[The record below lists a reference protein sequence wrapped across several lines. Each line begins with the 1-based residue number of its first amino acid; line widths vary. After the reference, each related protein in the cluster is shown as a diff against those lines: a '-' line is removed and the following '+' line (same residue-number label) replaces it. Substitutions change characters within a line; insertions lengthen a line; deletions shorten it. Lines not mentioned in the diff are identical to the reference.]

1 MTRTKR
7 NTQVKALMKLKN
19 TAFSKVEAARDAAVA
34 RVGEARDQTVRV
46 VTQLEKVFEQ
56 RVQKAISRLGVPSS
70 AEVRALSRQ
79 VAELKANVAKLRR
92 ARA

>member
-1 MTRTKR
+1 MKSTKR
-7 NTQVKALMKLKN
+7 NTRVKALMNLRN
-19 TAFSKVEAARDAAVA
+19 VAISKVEAARRTAMA

-46 VTQLEKVFEQ
+46 VSQLEKVFEQ
-56 RVQKAISRLGVPSS
+56 RVQKAVSRLGVPSA

>member
-1 MTRTKR
+1 MKR
-7 NTQVKALMKLKN
+7 SKRITPMKGLQNLKI
-19 TAFSKVEAARDAAVA
+19 AAISKVEAARDATVA
-34 RVGEARDQTVRV
+34 RVGEARATTVRV
-46 VTQLEKVFEQ
+46 VNRLEKMFEQ
-56 RVQKAISRLGVPSS
+56 RVHKAVSALGVPSA

>member
-7 NTQVKALMKLKN
+7 NTQVNTLMKFKKS
-19 TAFSKVEAARDAAVA
+19 AISKVEAARKSAMAS
-34 RVGEARDQTVRV
+34 VGEARDQTVRV

-56 RVQKAISRLGVPSS
+56 RVQKAISRLGVPSA